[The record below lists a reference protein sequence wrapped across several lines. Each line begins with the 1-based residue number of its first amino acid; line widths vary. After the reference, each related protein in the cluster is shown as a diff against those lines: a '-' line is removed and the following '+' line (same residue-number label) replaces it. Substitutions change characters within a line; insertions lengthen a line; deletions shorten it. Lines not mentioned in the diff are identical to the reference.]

1 MDRLSITAVNRADA
15 EDLLQFE
22 VQNRAYFESQINAR
36 NPDYYSL
43 QGVSEAIEAVIDDAF
58 DDKGY
63 QYLLREPSGHLVG
76 RVNLRAVQRAHYYSA
91 VLGYRIAQHKTGKG
105 YATEAVR
112 LVLDLAFGRLNLK
125 RIEADARSDNAALL
139 AVLRR
144 NGFVQNGHSR
154 KSFELNG
161 EWFDRFHFERHA
173 LG

>member
-1 MDRLSITAVNRADA
+1 MDKLSITAVNRADA
-15 EDLLQFE
+15 EDLLRFE
-22 VQNRAYFESQINAR
+22 VQNRAYFESLINAR

-43 QGVSEAIEAVIDDAF
+43 QGVTEAIEAAIDDAF

-125 RIEADARSDNAALL
+125 RIEADARSDNAASL

-144 NGFVQNGHSR
+144 NGFVQYGHSR

-161 EWFDRFHFERHA
+161 EWFDRFHFEKHA